1 MNLTCLFISYSNTEV
16 KAIVLLLSI
25 PWQVLSKMF
34 AQIFSLLEKVMDCYE
49 MLSLFWCFFEDP

>member
-34 AQIFSLLEKVMDCYE
+34 AQIFSLLEKVMDCY
-49 MLSLFWCFFEDP
+49 